1 MNDTETKMEKPCEDT
16 GKGCRWI
23 WCCDRCNNMF
33 CRDCYRDRDWDLKE
47 YEEKHRKNHNS

>member
-23 WCCDRCNNMF
+23 CCYNDNRCNNMF

-47 YEEKHRKNHNS
+47 YEEKQ

>member
-1 MNDTETKMEKPCEDT
+1 MTDTETKMEKPCEDT

-47 YEEKHRKNHNS
+47 YGDEEG